1 MTSFEEVANE
11 LSTVDEEGL
20 SRVGK
25 LAQTQLV
32 LERRVQDIEEEL
44 KQAKR
49 DLREIAEDK
58 LPAAMLEYGIREF
71 KMEDGSQ
78 ISVKNYYGASIT
90 KKNQEEAFSWLIDNG
105 FGDLIK
111 NQISLSFARG
121 QEDSAKQIM
130 DELEERQFQPAARK
144 WVEPM
149 TLKAFAR
156 EQVEAGNKLPSDL
169 FSLYIGEQAKII
181 KPKR

>member
-1 MTSFEEVANE
+1 MSSFEDVANE
-11 LSTVDEEGL
+11 LTTVDEEGL
-20 SRVGK
+20 NRVGK
-25 LAQTQLV
+25 LAHSQLA
-32 LERRVQDIEEEL
+32 LEWRVQDIEEKL

-49 DLREIAEDK
+49 DLREISDDK

-71 KMEDGSQ
+71 KLEDGSQ
-78 ISVKNYYGASIT
+78 ITVKIFYGASIT
-90 KKNQEEAFSWLIDNG
+90 KSKQEEAFSWLVDNG

-111 NQISLSFARG
+111 NQVSISFVRG
-121 QEDSAKQIM
+121 QEDHATELLQ
-130 DELEERQFQPAARK
+130 ELEERHFQPATRK

-156 EQVEAGNKLPSDL
+156 EQVEAGNTLPSDL
-169 FSLYIGEQAKII
+169 FGLYIGEQAKIT

>member
-58 LPAAMLEYGIREF
+58 LPAAMLEYGIREV
-71 KMEDGSQ
+71 KM
-78 ISVKNYYGASIT
+78 
-90 KKNQEEAFSWLIDNG
+90 
-105 FGDLIK
+105 
-111 NQISLSFARG
+111 
-121 QEDSAKQIM
+121 
-130 DELEERQFQPAARK
+130 
-144 WVEPM
+144 
-149 TLKAFAR
+149 
-156 EQVEAGNKLPSDL
+156 
-169 FSLYIGEQAKII
+169 
-181 KPKR
+181 

>member
-1 MTSFEEVANE
+1 MSSFEDVANE

-20 SRVGK
+20 SRVSK
-25 LAQTQLV
+25 LANTQLT
-32 LERRVQDIEEEL
+32 LERHVQDIEEQL

-71 KMEDGSQ
+71 KLEDGSQ
-78 ISVKNYYGASIT
+78 ITVKNFYGASIT
-90 KKNQEEAFSWLIDNG
+90 KAKQEEAFSWLVDNG

-111 NQISLSFARG
+111 NQVNVNFVRG
-121 QEDSAKQIM
+121 QEFHATQLLQ
-130 DELEERQFQPAARK
+130 ELEERRYQPATRK

-149 TLKAFAR
+149 PLKAFAR
-156 EQVEAGNKLPSDL
+156 EQVEAGNTLPSDL
-169 FSLYIGEQAKII
+169 FGLYIGEQAKIT